1 MRRIVAI
8 LLFLVFA
15 PTHPAPVLAS
25 TDTLLRTAGASALLL
40 GTAFALDPQVHPGF
54 PDAMPGVLAE
64 EPGETTGAA
73 TFLFGGTAALAAEG
87 LLFHHPYSVET
98 AKKLGIALT
107 ASSVAVT
114 LLKLATHRE
123 RPDDSNFMSFPSGH
137 TTVAFTAATVLQ
149 RQYGGIVGWV
159 AYAGAAAAGE
169 ARIADNHHYLSDVVA
184 GALLGHFI
192 GRWVTRKSP

>member
-1 MRRIVAI
+1 V
-8 LLFLVFA
+8 
-15 PTHPAPVLAS
+15 
-25 TDTLLRTAGASALLL
+25 LRTAGASAFLL
-40 GTAFALDPQVHPGF
+40 GTAFALDPSVRPGF
-54 PDAMPGVLAE
+54 PDTMPGVLAE
-64 EPGETTGAA
+64 EPGETTGDAY
-73 TFLFGGTAALAAEG
+73 FLFGGTAALAAEG

-107 ASSVAVT
+107 ASSAAVT

-123 RPDDSNFMSFPSGH
+123 RPDGSNAMSFPSGH
-137 TTVAFTAATVLQ
+137 TTVAFAAATVLQ
-149 RQYGGIVGWV
+149 RQYGGIVGWLSYG
-159 AYAGAAAAGE
+159 AAAAAGE